1 MSGPSSTP
9 GVSIVLVNWNGWAD
23 TVECLES
30 VFRLRYPRFRVFVCD
45 NASQDESLE
54 RIVAWAE
61 GRLAGHVAEQSP
73 LRRLS
78 WPPVPKPLPYAMRQR
93 SEAER
98 GPSVPDAVRLE
109 LVATGS
115 NLGFAGGNNVA
126 LRCALARDDFEYAWL
141 LNNDTVVEPD
151 ALGHLVARM
160 AENAQAGLCGSTL
173 LDYEPP
179 HAVQALGGATYNRW
193 LGTARQIHSEPS
205 GRAAAVER
213 RMAYVVGASMLVS
226 KAFLRDVGLLSED
239 YFLFFEEL
247 DWAARAR
254 GRYGL
259 AFAPGSVVYHKAGRS
274 TGLSR
279 RHYNAAAE
287 IRLHHSQIR
296 YTRTHTPL
304 FLPLLGLRHL
314 LVLLNSLATFR
325 LERAG
330 ALARLY
336 RELLGGAPAAR
347 R

>member
-1 MSGPSSTP
+1 MTP
-9 GVSIVLVNWNGWAD
+9 GVYVVVVNWNGWAD

-30 VFRLRYPRFRVFVCD
+30 VFRLRYPRYRVVVCD
-45 NASQDESLE
+45 NASKDDSLA
-54 RIVAWAE
+54 RIAAWAE
-61 GRLAGHVAEQSP
+61 GRVAAPTDAGA

-78 WPPVPKPLPYAMRQR
+78 SPPVPKPVPYAVLGR

-98 GPSVPDAVRLE
+98 GPRVPDAVRLE
-109 LVATGS
+109 LIATGG

-126 LRCALARDDFEYAWL
+126 LRCAVARDDFEYAWL

-151 ALGHLVARM
+151 ALDRLVARM
-160 AENAQAGLCGSTL
+160 AERPRAGLCGSTL

-205 GRAAAVER
+205 GLAERVES

-226 KAFLRDVGLLSED
+226 KAFLREVGLLNEE

-247 DWAARAR
+247 DWAVRAR
-254 GRYGL
+254 GRYSL

-274 TGLSR
+274 TGLSAR
-279 RHYNAAAE
+279 RYSAAAE
-287 IRLHHSQIR
+287 MLVHRSQIR
-296 YTRTHTPL
+296 YTRAHMPF
-304 FLPLLGLRHL
+304 FLPLVGLRHL
-314 LVLLNSLATFR
+314 MVLVKSLATLR

-330 ALARLY
+330 AVVRLY
-336 RELLGGAPAAR
+336 RELLTGARGAQR
-347 R
+347 